1 MDYNISFKSV
11 NASCTNDMKIESR
24 RIWVE
29 VQSRLIELLTLFVT
43 ENSKNQ
49 ALVFT
54 QLEVKCELIIQK
66 KKKKEI

>member
-1 MDYNISFKSV
+1 V

-54 QLEVKCELIIQK
+54 QLEV
-66 KKKKEI
+66 